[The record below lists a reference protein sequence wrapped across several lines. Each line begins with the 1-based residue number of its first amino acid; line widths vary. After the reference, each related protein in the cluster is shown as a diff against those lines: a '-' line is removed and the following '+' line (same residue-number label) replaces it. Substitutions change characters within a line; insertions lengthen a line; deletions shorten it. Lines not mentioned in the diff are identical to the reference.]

1 MKYIIIMAICLSSIA
16 AAAQSDNANWFTNQE
31 EAVNHASEHK
41 QNIMMVFAGSDWCR
55 PCIKLKK
62 DILLDDTFSAYAQDH
77 LTILYLDFPAKKK
90 NRLSKEL
97 TKQNEVLADKY
108 NQSGSFPLVMLMDHK
123 LNKIKEIPYN
133 NQSVK
138 DFLSAL

>member
-16 AAAQSDNANWFTNQE
+16 ATAQSDHANWFTNQA
-31 EAVNHASEHK
+31 EAMSHASEHQ
-41 QNIMMVFAGSDWCR
+41 QNILMVFAGSDWCR

-62 DILLDDTFSAYAQDH
+62 DILQDDTFSAYAQDH

-90 NRLSKEL
+90 NRLSKEQ
-97 TKQNEVLADKY
+97 TTQNEALAEQF
-108 NQSGSFPLVMLMDHK
+108 NQSGSFPKVMLVDHNLK
-123 LNKIKEIPYN
+123 KIKEVSYN
-133 NQSVK
+133 NQSVE